1 MGLEKCR
8 MRKKILIVD
17 DSESLRAV
25 LLFVLEDAGYE
36 VSVASDGVDAQK
48 HLNGQDFNLII
59 TDLHMPNMD
68 GIELI
73 RIIRSM
79 EAYRQT
85 PILFLTTESQQEKKN
100 EAREAGATGW
110 IIKPFQHNKLIA
122 AVGKVIK

>member
-1 MGLEKCR
+1 MQ
-8 MRKKILIVD
+8 KKILIVD

-25 LLFVLEDAGYE
+25 LVFVLEDAGYE
-36 VSVASDGVDAQK
+36 VLIAADGVDAQK

>member
-1 MGLEKCR
+1 MK
-8 MRKKILIVD
+8 KKILIVD

-25 LLFVLEDAGYE
+25 LIFVLEDAGYE
-36 VSVASDGVDAQK
+36 VLVASDGLEALK
-48 HLNGQDFNLII
+48 HLDGQAFNLII

-73 RIIRSM
+73 RAIRAISH
-79 EAYRQT
+79 YRQT

-110 IIKPFQHNKLIA
+110 IIKPFLQDKLIA
-122 AVGKVIK
+122 AVSRVIK